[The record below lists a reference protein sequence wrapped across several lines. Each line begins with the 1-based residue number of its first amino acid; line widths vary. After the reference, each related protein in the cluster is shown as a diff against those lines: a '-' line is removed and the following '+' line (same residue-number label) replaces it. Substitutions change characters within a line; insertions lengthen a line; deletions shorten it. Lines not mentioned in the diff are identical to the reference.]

1 MIIVCRLS
9 LKQTL
14 TEYTGG
20 NEKMNILLSILI
32 TVAFGLGL
40 SWIVVGF
47 YFYMLHGE
55 GKVVMAV
62 GALLVA
68 IGITGIILV

>member
-1 MIIVCRLS
+1 
-9 LKQTL
+9 
-14 TEYTGG
+14 
-20 NEKMNILLSILI
+20 MNILLSILI

>member
-1 MIIVCRLS
+1 
-9 LKQTL
+9 
-14 TEYTGG
+14 
-20 NEKMNILLSILI
+20 MNILLPILI

-40 SWIVVGF
+40 PWVAVGF

-55 GKVVMAV
+55 GKVMMSV

-68 IGITGIILV
+68 IGITIIILVYGGTIK

>member
-32 TVAFGLGL
+32 TIAFGLGL
-40 SWIVVGF
+40 PWVAVGF

-55 GKVVMAV
+55 GKVMMSV
-62 GALLVA
+62 GTLLVA
-68 IGITGIILV
+68 LGIIGIILI

>member
-1 MIIVCRLS
+1 
-9 LKQTL
+9 
-14 TEYTGG
+14 
-20 NEKMNILLSILI
+20 MNILFSILI
-32 TVAFGLGL
+32 TIAFGLGL
-40 SWIVVGF
+40 PWVAVGF

-55 GKVVMAV
+55 GKLMMLV